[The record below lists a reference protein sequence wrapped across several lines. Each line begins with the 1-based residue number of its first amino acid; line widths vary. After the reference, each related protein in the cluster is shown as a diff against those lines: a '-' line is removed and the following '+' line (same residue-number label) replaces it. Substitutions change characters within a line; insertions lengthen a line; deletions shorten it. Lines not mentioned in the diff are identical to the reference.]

1 MWQRKP
7 PWPVRPRRLSTSGSA
22 GSVTA
27 LDPLLEVRGLGADGG
42 LVTVAGAHDRLR
54 RQVEDRLLQG
64 GDDRVEGGVGASRR
78 TRSTPEEGVTGEQLA
93 RLRQVQ
99 AHRARRVAG
108 DVEHLH
114 VGAGD
119 VEDLAVV
126 HGLVFDAVVGLVPEH
141 LIAGVEQNRG
151 VEHRRQLRGDGDVVV
166 VAVGADDALDPAA
179 GHLLDDGGGVVG
191 GVDDVHPINKTEDSV
206 INATYCTL
214 SGQNP
219 DSRSR
224 IIALH

>member
-1 MWQRKP
+1 M
-7 PWPVRPRRLSTSGSA
+7 
-22 GSVTA
+22 
-27 LDPLLEVRGLGADGG
+27 
-42 LVTVAGAHDRLR
+42 
-54 RQVEDRLLQG
+54 
-64 GDDRVEGGVGASRR
+64 
-78 TRSTPEEGVTGEQLA
+78 
-93 RLRQVQ
+93 
-99 AHRARRVAG
+99 AG

-191 GVDDVHPINKTEDSV
+191 GVDDVHPKRTVFELQIPSQT
-206 INATYCTL
+206 
-214 SGQNP
+214 
-219 DSRSR
+219 
-224 IIALH
+224 